1 MDNIDYDGMGNQG
14 RFMNDDDIKYRQ
26 GKSKRQVEDSQKILD
41 VVIIITMIGYLGYA
55 LVSFVSNVIL

>member
-1 MDNIDYDGMGNQG
+1 MDNMDYDGMGNQG